1 MRYRAKSADTP
12 RKYIAYTYGM
22 HSGKPLEDTTMK
34 GLAESIAYL
43 YHRHAVR
50 LYESEDGKRFRKV
63 NECKQSRFARIM
75 SDEFLLDEHRG

>member
-1 MRYRAKSADTP
+1 MLYRAKSEGGARRYLTH
-12 RKYIAYTYGM
+12 TYGM

-50 LYESEDGKRFRKV
+50 LYESKDGRRFKKAD
-63 NECKQSRFARIM
+63 EKMQSEFSRIM
-75 SDEFLLDEHRG
+75 NNEFTYREAH

>member
-1 MRYRAKSADTP
+1 MRYRAKSDDTP
-12 RKYIAYTYGM
+12 HKYIAYTYGM

-50 LYESEDGKRFRKV
+50 LYESKDGRRFKKAD
-63 NECKQSRFARIM
+63 EKMQSEFFRIM
-75 SDEFLLDEHRG
+75 NDEFTYREAH

>member
-12 RKYIAYTYGM
+12 HKYIAYTYGM

-43 YHRHAVR
+43 YHRHAIR
-50 LYESEDGKRFRKV
+50 LYESKDGRRFKKAD
-63 NECKQSRFARIM
+63 EKMQSEFAHIM
-75 SDEFLLDEHRG
+75 SDEFAYREWH

>member
-12 RKYIAYTYGM
+12 HKYIAYTYGM

-50 LYESEDGKRFRKV
+50 LYESKDGRRFKKAD
-63 NECKQSRFARIM
+63 EKMQSEFSRIM
-75 SDEFLLDEHRG
+75 NDEFTYREAH